1 MKLFNKTAIAVSLSI
16 LGALSSVSALAMAT
30 DNTLHREVEVIVDGD
45 TNKNMNVFVSV
56 DGEVT
61 TADVSPLAMS
71 NPEEL
76 RELLSDV
83 PEDIREKLIKT
94 LMNAHDD
101 NGNLKIVL
109 DGDIGINQELHWI
122 SENDIEGDH
131 RVEVIGDND
140 ENKVIVMELD
150 HNLEGDVAQ
159 KVIRKIMNSSHHK
172 NVKVI
177 HRSKMVVDSLMEMIK
192 NSDLTADELDKIQQ
206 ALDAKR

>member
-30 DNTLHREVEVIVDGD
+30 DNTLHQEVEVIVDGD

-61 TADVSPLAMS
+61 TADVSSLAMGD
-71 NPEEL
+71 PVEL
-76 RELLSDV
+76 RKLLSDV
-83 PEDIREKLIKT
+83 PDDIREKLIET

-109 DGDIGINQELHWI
+109 DGDIGINQKLHWI
-122 SENDIEGDH
+122 SENDIEGEH
-131 RVEVIGDND
+131 SIEVIGDND
-140 ENKVIVMELD
+140 ENKVIVMEFD
-150 HNLEGDVAQ
+150 HNLEGNVAQ
-159 KVIRKIMNSSHHK
+159 KVFKKMINSSHHK
-172 NVKVI
+172 NVQI
-177 HRSKMVVDSLMEMIK
+177 IRHSKMITDSLMSMIK
-192 NSDLTADELDKIQQ
+192 NSDFTAEELNLIQQ